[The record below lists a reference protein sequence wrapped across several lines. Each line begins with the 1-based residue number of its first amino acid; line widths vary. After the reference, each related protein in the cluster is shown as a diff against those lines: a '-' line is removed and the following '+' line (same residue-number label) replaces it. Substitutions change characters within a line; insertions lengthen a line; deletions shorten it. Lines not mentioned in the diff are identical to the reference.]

1 MAPPWQMPKPRRRLP
16 GGITGN
22 ALITGV
28 VSAIIAGVI
37 SFYVAHWQSQDV
49 ARQAIASQQVLEVIQ
64 LKTDAETFDQSAL
77 GAYASGWQCAHKV
90 ASACKQAEASVP
102 YITTGSPVA
111 SSQDA
116 LLADMNDISDAVLRT
131 DAANL
136 VDQVTGALAEDGSQQ
151 GSTAWAKAGTAY
163 GHLLIRCGQIIQ
175 GK

>member
-111 SSQDA
+111 SSDA
-116 LLADMNDISDAVLRT
+116 ALRT

>member
-49 ARQAIASQQVLEVIQ
+49 ARQAIVSQ

-116 LLADMNDISDAVLRT
+116 LLADMNDISDAALRT

-163 GHLLIRCGQIIQ
+163 GHLLI
-175 GK
+175 

>member
-90 ASACKQAEASVP
+90 ASACTQAEASVP

-111 SSQDA
+111 SSDA
-116 LLADMNDISDAVLRT
+116 ALRT